1 MNKNI
6 KLFKLVTGEEIIA
19 KVIKSNATEHI
30 LEDAVSLVYQS
41 TNDGRMTAG
50 FAPYMPYAEGSIFLN
65 PTTVISSTD
74 QIKDKVIEQYH
85 RVFSD
90 IILAPAGAI

>member
-1 MNKNI
+1 MSENI
-6 KLFKLVTGEEIIA
+6 KLFKIMTGEEIIA
-19 KVIKSNATEHI
+19 KVIKSSDTEYV

-50 FAPYMPYAEGSIFLN
+50 FAPYMPYAEGSIILN
-65 PTTVISSTD
+65 PNTVISSTD
-74 QIKDKVIEQYH
+74 EIKDKVIEQYR

-90 IILAPAGAI
+90 IILAPAGVI